1 MRKSTREYIMCA
13 RTSLNEKRILT
24 FSAIAASGF
33 AGAGLVLGLLVGSL
47 VIVFD
52 GVYSLVSLLLTLLSL
67 AVSRFIERPSKRHFP
82 FGKAVLEPVVIAV
95 KGSVILT
102 VVLVSLYSAVSAMFS
117 GGREVDASIA
127 TIFGVINVIGCGY
140 VWWYIAGKSKRY
152 SSGLIEAETKQ
163 WQMDTLLSVAVTLGF
178 VAAWTISVSPYSQY
192 AVYADPMM
200 MILMSFYFIKVPFEM
215 LVGAIR
221 ELLMMKPDAEICETV
236 DQEVLA
242 LDKQTAQQ
250 FKLVGVTKVGRELR
264 VKLDVHS
271 QGKQVEIAE
280 LNKSR
285 RILKDKL
292 SKLSLDLNL
301 TMNIAS

>member
-1 MRKSTREYIMCA
+1 MCA

-24 FSAIAASGF
+24 FSALLASGF
-33 AGAGLVLGLLVGSL
+33 AGGGLVLGLLVGSL

-67 AVSRFIERPSKRHFP
+67 AVSRFIERPSKRQFP
-82 FGKAVLEPVVIAV
+82 FGKSVLEPIVIAI

-102 VVLVSLYSAVSAMFS
+102 VVAYSLYSAVASMFT
-117 GGREVDASIA
+117 GGREVDVGIA
-127 TIFGVINVIGCGY
+127 TLFGAVNVIGCGY
-140 VWWYIAGKSKRY
+140 AWWHIAKKSKRF

-178 VAAWTISVSPYSQY
+178 IAAWLITLSPLSQY

-215 LVGAIR
+215 LRDALR
-221 ELLMMKPDAEICETV
+221 ELLMMQPSAKICETV
-236 DQEVLA
+236 DAEVSA
-242 LDKQTAQQ
+242 LDKQVTQN
-250 FKLVGVTKVGRELR
+250 LEVVGVTKVGRELR
-264 VKLDVHS
+264 VKLDVHA
-271 QGKQVEIAE
+271 QGKLVQVAE
-280 LNKSR
+280 LEKTR
-285 RILKDKL
+285 KVLKDKL

-301 TMNIAS
+301 TMNIAN

>member
-1 MRKSTREYIMCA
+1 MCA

-24 FSAIAASGF
+24 FSALLASGF

-67 AVSRFIERPSKRHFP
+67 AVSRFIERPSTRQFP

-95 KGSVILT
+95 KGSVILAI
-102 VVLVSLYSAVSAMFS
+102 VSVSLYSAVTAMFT

-127 TIFGVINVIGCGY
+127 TLFGVVNVLGCGY
-140 VWWYIAGKSKRY
+140 AWWYIANKSKRF
-152 SSGLIEAETKQ
+152 SSGLIEAESKQ

-178 VAAWTISVSPYSQY
+178 VAAWLVSVSPFAKY

-200 MILMSFYFIKVPFEM
+200 MILMSFYFIKVPFDM
-215 LVGAIR
+215 LMGALR
-221 ELLMMKPDAEICETV
+221 ELLMMKPDEAICNAV
-236 DQEVLA
+236 DKEVSA
-242 LDKQTAQQ
+242 LDNQASQQ
-250 FKLVGVTKVGRELR
+250 LTVVAVTKVGRELR
-264 VKLDVHS
+264 VNLDVHS
-271 QGKQVEIAE
+271 KGKQVEVAE
-280 LNKSR
+280 LDRTR
-285 RILKDKL
+285 RVLNEKL

>member
-1 MRKSTREYIMCA
+1 MCA

-24 FSAIAASGF
+24 FSALLASGF

-67 AVSRFIERPSKRHFP
+67 AVSRFIERPSKRQFP

-95 KGSVILT
+95 KGSVILAI
-102 VVLVSLYSAVSAMFS
+102 VSVSLYSAVTAMFT
-117 GGREVDASIA
+117 GGREVDAGIA
-127 TIFGVINVIGCGY
+127 TLFGVVNVLGCGY
-140 VWWYIAGKSKRY
+140 AWWYIANKSKRF
-152 SSGLIEAETKQ
+152 SSGLIEAESKQ

-178 VAAWTISVSPYSQY
+178 VTAWLVSISPFAKY

-200 MILMSFYFIKVPFEM
+200 MILMSFYFIKVPFDM
-215 LVGAIR
+215 LMGALR
-221 ELLMMKPDAEICETV
+221 ELLMMKPDEAICKAV
-236 DQEVLA
+236 DKEVSA
-242 LDKQTAQQ
+242 LDKQVSQQ
-250 FKLVGVTKVGRELR
+250 LKVAAVTKVGRELR
-264 VKLDVHS
+264 VNLDVHS
-271 QGKQVEIAE
+271 KGQQVEVAE
-280 LNKSR
+280 LDKTR
-285 RILKDKL
+285 RVLKDKL